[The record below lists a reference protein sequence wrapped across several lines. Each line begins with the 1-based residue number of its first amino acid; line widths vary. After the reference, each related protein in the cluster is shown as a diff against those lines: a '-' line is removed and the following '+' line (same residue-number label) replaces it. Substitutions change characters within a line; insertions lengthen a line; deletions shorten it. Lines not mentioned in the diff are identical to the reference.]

1 MNEYLIRLA
10 EAEDIERIQQL
21 SQELM
26 EYEKNNSTKEYMFN
40 MNWALTEQG
49 YNNYKSNID
58 HDWIYVACVDNKI
71 IGYMTCW
78 INKKRPWLEYDV
90 LEIGNLY
97 IQKEYRRLG
106 IGTELINKA
115 KSLCKEKG
123 IRFLKIDV
131 LEDDKEA
138 QSFYQKHGLY
148 KYMIEQYAEIE
159 Q

>member
-1 MNEYLIRLA
+1 MIKYVIRLA

-26 EYEKNNSTKEYMFN
+26 EYEKNNSTKEYMYN
-40 MNWALTEQG
+40 INWALTEQA
-49 YNNYKSNID
+49 YNNYKSNIEN
-58 HDWIYVACVDNKI
+58 DWIYVACVDNEI

-115 KSLCKEKG
+115 KSICKDNEIKY
-123 IRFLKIDV
+123 LKIEV
-131 LEDDKEA
+131 LDDNKEA
-138 QSFYQKHGLY
+138 QRFYQKHGLY
-148 KYMIEQYAEIE
+148 NYVIEKYAIIQ
-159 Q
+159 

>member
-1 MNEYLIRLA
+1 MNEYIIRLA
-10 EAEDIERIQQL
+10 EAEDIQTIQQL

-26 EYEKNNSTKEYMFN
+26 EHEKSNSTKEYMFN

-49 YNNYKSNID
+49 YNNYKSNIE
-58 HDWIYVACVDNKI
+58 HDWIYVACVDDKI

-78 INKKRPWLEYDV
+78 INKKKPWIEYDV

-97 IQKEYRRLG
+97 IQTDYRRLG

-115 KSLCKEKG
+115 KSLCKNNG
-123 IRFLKIDV
+123 IRFLKIEV
-131 LEDDKEA
+131 LEDNKEA
-138 QSFYQKHGLY
+138 QRFYQKHGLY
-148 KYMIEQYAEIE
+148 NYVIEQYAEI

>member
-1 MNEYLIRLA
+1 MIKYVIRLA

-49 YNNYKSNID
+49 YNNYKSNIEN
-58 HDWIYVACVDNKI
+58 DWIYVACVDNES
-71 IGYMTCW
+71 IGYMTSW

-115 KSLCKEKG
+115 KSLCKDNEIKY
-123 IRFLKIDV
+123 LKIEV
-131 LEDDKEA
+131 LDDNKEA
-138 QSFYQKHGLY
+138 QRFYKKHGLY
-148 KYMIEQYAEIE
+148 NYAIEQYAEIE
-159 Q
+159 

>member
-1 MNEYLIRLA
+1 
-10 EAEDIERIQQL
+10 
-21 SQELM
+21 
-26 EYEKNNSTKEYMFN
+26 
-40 MNWALTEQG
+40 
-49 YNNYKSNID
+49 
-58 HDWIYVACVDNKI
+58 
-71 IGYMTCW
+71 MTCW

>member
-71 IGYMTCW
+71 IS
-78 INKKRPWLEYDV
+78 I
-90 LEIGNLY
+90 
-97 IQKEYRRLG
+97 
-106 IGTELINKA
+106 
-115 KSLCKEKG
+115 
-123 IRFLKIDV
+123 
-131 LEDDKEA
+131 
-138 QSFYQKHGLY
+138 
-148 KYMIEQYAEIE
+148 
-159 Q
+159 

>member
-10 EAEDIERIQQL
+10 EADDIERIQQL

-26 EYEKNNSTKEYMFN
+26 EYEKGNSTKEYMFN

-49 YNNYKSNID
+49 YNNYKSNVEN
-58 HDWIYVACVDNKI
+58 DWIYVACVDNQI

-106 IGTELINKA
+106 IGTELINNA
-115 KSLCKEKG
+115 KSLCKDNG
-123 IRFLKIDV
+123 IRFLKIEV
-131 LEDDKEA
+131 LEDNKEA
-138 QSFYQKHGLY
+138 QRFYKKHGLY
-148 KYMIEQYAEIE
+148 NYAIEQYAEIE
-159 Q
+159 

>member
-1 MNEYLIRLA
+1 MNKYVIRLA

-26 EYEKNNSTKEYMFN
+26 EYEKDNSTKKYMFN

-49 YNNYKSNID
+49 YNNYKSNIEN
-58 HDWIYVACVDNKI
+58 DWIYVACVNNEI

-97 IQKEYRRLG
+97 IQ
-106 IGTELINKA
+106 
-115 KSLCKEKG
+115 
-123 IRFLKIDV
+123 
-131 LEDDKEA
+131 EDDKET

>member
-49 YNNYKSNID
+49 YNNYKSNIEN
-58 HDWIYVACVDNKI
+58 DWIYVACVDNEI

-78 INKKRPWLEYDV
+78 IDRKRSWLEYDV

-106 IGTELINKA
+106 IGTELINNA
-115 KSLCKEKG
+115 KSLCKDNG
-123 IRFLKIDV
+123 IRFLKIEV
-131 LEDDKEA
+131 LEDNKEA
-138 QSFYQKHGLY
+138 QRFYKKHGLY
-148 KYMIEQYAEIE
+148 NYAIEQYAEIE

>member
-1 MNEYLIRLA
+1 MIKYVIRLA

-26 EYEKNNSTKEYMFN
+26 EYEKNNSTKEYMYN
-40 MNWALTEQG
+40 MNWALTEQA
-49 YNNYKSNID
+49 YNNYKSNIEN
-58 HDWIYVACVDNKI
+58 DWIYVACVDNKI
-71 IGYMTCW
+71 VGYMTCW

-115 KSLCKEKG
+115 KSICKDNEIKY
-123 IRFLKIDV
+123 LKIEV
-131 LEDDKEA
+131 LDDNKEA
-138 QSFYQKHGLY
+138 QRFYQKHGLY
-148 KYMIEQYAEIE
+148 NYVIEQYAKI

>member
-1 MNEYLIRLA
+1 MNNYLIRLA

-49 YNNYKSNID
+49 YNNYKSNIEN
-58 HDWIYVACVDNKI
+58 DWIYVACVNDKI

-90 LEIGNLY
+90 MEIGNIY
-97 IQKEYRRLG
+97 IQEEYRGQG
-106 IGTELINKA
+106 IGTELIDKA
-115 KSLCKEKG
+115 KRLCKDNG
-123 IRFLKIDV
+123 IKFLKIEV
-131 LEDDKEA
+131 LEDNKEA
-138 QSFYQKHGLY
+138 QEFYKKHGLY
-148 KYMIEQYAEIE
+148 RYAIEQYAEI
-159 Q
+159 

>member
-1 MNEYLIRLA
+1 MNKYLIRLA
-10 EAEDIERIQQL
+10 GVEDIQKIQQL

-26 EYEKNNSTKEYMFN
+26 EYEKSNSTKEYMFN

-49 YNNYKSNID
+49 YNNYKSNVEN
-58 HDWIYVACVDNKI
+58 DWIYVACVDNKI

-78 INKKRPWLEYDV
+78 INKKRPWIEYDV

-97 IQKEYRRLG
+97 IQKDYRKLG

-115 KSLCKEKG
+115 KSLCKNNS

-131 LEDDKEA
+131 LVDNKEA
-138 QSFYQKHGLY
+138 QRFYQKNGLY
-148 KYMIEQYAEIE
+148 NYAIEQYFEI

>member
-1 MNEYLIRLA
+1 MIKYVIRLA

-26 EYEKNNSTKEYMFN
+26 EYEKNNSTKEYMYN
-40 MNWALTEQG
+40 MNWALTEQA
-49 YNNYKSNID
+49 YNNYKSNIEN
-58 HDWIYVACVDNKI
+58 DWIYVACVDNKI
-71 IGYMTCW
+71 VGYMTCW

-115 KSLCKEKG
+115 KSLCKDNEIKY
-123 IRFLKIDV
+123 LKIEV
-131 LEDDKEA
+131 LDDNIEA
-138 QSFYQKHGLY
+138 QRFYQKHGLY
-148 KYMIEQYAEIE
+148 NYVIEQYAKI